1 MIASGTH
8 RSGALASGAPEAP
21 PRAPT
26 TDHGLCAFWLGGRC
40 FGLDIRW
47 VGEVVALESIT
58 RVPNARAAIR
68 GLFNL
73 RGEPVV
79 VLDIAEILELGPR
92 DSSPASGPT
101 TDKIGLVLRM
111 GDLTAA
117 AQVERVESIIP
128 PGRGELSP
136 RGDGEHRAV
145 IGLLDDRASGG
156 RIVTVLDS
164 ELLIE
169 RLHALRYLT
178 DADD

>member
-1 MIASGTH
+1 MATSA
-8 RSGALASGAPEAP
+8 RSTNAPS
-21 PRAPT
+21 R
-26 TDHGLCAFWLGGRC
+26 DGGVCAFWLGGRC
-40 FGLDIRW
+40 FGLDIRC
-47 VGEVVALESIT
+47 VGEVVALESVT
-58 RVPNARAAIR
+58 RVPSARPAIR

-79 VLDIAEILELGPR
+79 VLDLAEILELGHR
-92 DSSPASGPT
+92 DPSSSQATGQASGQAIE
-101 TDKIGLVLRM
+101 KIGLVLRM
-111 GDLTAA
+111 GPLTAA

-128 PGRGELSP
+128 PGRGELAP

>member
-1 MIASGTH
+1 MVTSA
-8 RSGALASGAPEAP
+8 RSTNAPA
-21 PRAPT
+21 R
-26 TDHGLCAFWLGGRC
+26 DGGVCAFWLGGRC

-47 VGEVVALESIT
+47 VGEVVALEAVT
-58 RVPNARAAIR
+58 RVPSARPAIR

-79 VLDIAEILELGPR
+79 VLDLAEILELGHR
-92 DSSPASGPT
+92 DQPTGPA
-101 TDKIGLVLRM
+101 TDQATGKIGLVLRI
-111 GDLTAA
+111 GELTAA

>member
-1 MIASGTH
+1 MATTA
-8 RSGALASGAPEAP
+8 RSTNAPAK
-21 PRAPT
+21 
-26 TDHGLCAFWLGGRC
+26 DGGVCAFWIAGRC

-47 VGEVVALESIT
+47 IGEVVALEAVT
-58 RVPNARAAIR
+58 RVPNARPAIR

-79 VLDIAEILELGPR
+79 VLDLAEILELGSR
-92 DSSPASGPT
+92 DAPSPASGPAT
-101 TDKIGLVLRM
+101 EKIGLVLRM
-111 GDLTAA
+111 GELTAA

-164 ELLIE
+164 ELLLE